1 MALAQT
7 KTGLIIAALI
17 IGLIIGAAGGYFMAP
32 RVTEKVT
39 ETVST
44 TVTSVKTVT
53 VTTGAA
59 TITVTA
65 PAKTVTIA
73 KTVTSTVTVTKTVA
87 ASPTPTKPLKAAVV
101 IRKRGD
107 LGFNDMG
114 WLGGQMA
121 VAKLG
126 AKVDYF
132 YYENVP
138 MAQYLKFLEDICQKG
153 YDIIVVVNF
162 MMAEQ
167 VATLADKYPKQKFA
181 ILDAVVEGKPNV
193 VSVLFKE
200 NEGSALVGA
209 LAALLTK
216 TDKVGI
222 VLGMDIPP
230 LWKFEIGYKW
240 GVHYIMNMTGKKIK
254 IFWQYT
260 GTFGDPPKGKE
271 AATLMLQQG
280 ADVIYHA
287 AGETGLG
294 VLDAVYE
301 WAKKT
306 GKEVY
311 AIGVDAPQEWVHPG
325 YIIASMVKHVEVAV
339 YKTIESVALGTFK
352 GEIWHLGLKE
362 GGVDISKP
370 DDIKKMIDIAVELK
384 LMSKEEADKTYKTI
398 IDMRDKVLK
407 DIWDKIMDLRDK
419 IIKGEIKVP
428 YPTAK
433 TIKHLRERYG

>member
-1 MALAQT
+1 MIAQARL
-7 KTGLIIAALI
+7 GLLIAVLI
-17 IGLIIGAAGGYFMAP
+17 IGLVVGASSGYFLAP
-32 RVTEKVT
+32 KVTEKIT
-39 ETVST
+39 ETVEVTRTVTT
-44 TVTSVKTVT
+44 TVTTGVATTPPKVTTVT
-53 VTTGAA
+53 VT
-59 TITVTA
+59 VV
-65 PAKTVTIA
+65 KTE
-73 KTVTSTVTVTKTVA
+73 TVTVT
-87 ASPTPTKPLKAAVV
+87 ASPTPVKPVKAAIV

-132 YYENVP
+132 YYEVVP
-138 MAQYLKFLEDICQKG
+138 MAQYLKFLDDICRRG

-167 VATLADKYPKQKFA
+167 VAELSKKYPEIKFA
-181 ILDAVVEGKPNV
+181 ILDAIVEDRPNV
-193 VSVLFKE
+193 LSILFKE
-200 NEGSALVGA
+200 NEGSALIGA

-216 TDKVGI
+216 TNKVGI

-230 LWKFEIGYKW
+230 LWKFEIGFKW
-240 GVHYIMNMTGKKIK
+240 GVHYVMNMTGKEIK
-254 IFWQYT
+254 IFWQYV
-260 GTFGDPPKGKE
+260 GTFGDPAKGKE
-271 AATLMLQQG
+271 AAILMLQQG

-301 WAKKT
+301 YAKKT

-339 YKTIESVALGTFK
+339 YKAIESVALGTFK

-362 GGVDISKP
+362 GGVDISLP
-370 DDIKKMIDIAVELK
+370 EDIKKMIDIAVELN

-398 IDMRDKVLK
+398 LEMREKVLK
-407 DIWDKIMDLRDK
+407 GIWDKIVELRSK

-428 YPTAK
+428 YPTAE
-433 TIKHLRERYG
+433 TIKELREKYK

>member
-1 MALAQT
+1 MNAQARL
-7 KTGLIIAALI
+7 GLLIAVLI
-17 IGLIIGAAGGYFMAP
+17 IGLIIGTSGGYFLAP
-32 RVTEKVT
+32 KVTEKIT
-39 ETVST
+39 ETVEIT
-44 TVTSVKTVT
+44 KTVTTT
-53 VTTGAA
+53 VTTG
-59 TITVTA
+59 IVMS
-65 PAKTVTIA
+65 PPRV
-73 KTVTSTVTVTKTVA
+73 KTVTSTLTIVVTVVKTETVT
-87 ASPTPTKPLKAAVV
+87 ASPTPVKPIKAAIV

-114 WLGGQMA
+114 WLGGQIA
-121 VAKLG
+121 IAKLG

-132 YYENVP
+132 YYEVVP
-138 MAQYLKFLEDICQKG
+138 MAQYLKFLDDICRKG

-167 VATLADKYPKQKFA
+167 VAELSKKYPEIKFA
-181 ILDAVVEGKPNV
+181 ILDAVVKDRPNV
-193 VSVLFKE
+193 LSILFRE
-200 NEGSALVGA
+200 NEGSALIGA

-216 TDKVGI
+216 TSKVGI

-230 LWKFEIGYKW
+230 LWKFEIGFKW
-240 GVHYIMNMTGKKIK
+240 GVHYVMNMTGKKIK
-254 IFWQYT
+254 IFWQYV
-260 GTFGDPPKGKE
+260 GTFGDPAKGKE
-271 AATLMLQQG
+271 AAILMLQQG
-280 ADVIYHA
+280 ADIIYHA

-301 WAKKT
+301 YAKKT

-339 YKTIESVALGTFK
+339 YKAIESVALGTFK

-362 GGVDISKP
+362 GGVDISLPK
-370 DDIKKMIDIAVELK
+370 DIKEMIDIAVELN

-398 IDMRDKVLK
+398 LEMRERVLK
-407 DIWDKIMDLRDK
+407 KVWDKIIELRSK

-428 YPTAK
+428 YPTAE
-433 TIKHLRERYG
+433 TIKELREKYK